1 MPGHRMI
8 NRIPEANP
16 AMAEVLA
23 LIDDLFFHAKV
34 QETARHAGVSLR
46 ICATADALLAEIAKE
61 PPKLIVVDLNAR
73 SNPVGMI
80 EQLQADGVRVPVTAF
95 LSHVQTELAARA
107 RAAGC
112 AEVMPRSL
120 FTRDL
125 ATILSR
131 AKSQPS

>member
-1 MPGHRMI
+1 
-8 NRIPEANP
+8 
-16 AMAEVLA
+16 MAEVLA

-34 QETARHAGVSLR
+34 QETARQLGVGLR
-46 ICATADALLAEIAKE
+46 ICTTQEALLAEIAKE
-61 PPKLIVVDLNAR
+61 APKLVLVDLNAR
-73 SNPVGMI
+73 SNPVGAI
-80 EQLQADGVRVPVTAF
+80 ERLHANGQAIPVTAF

-112 AEVMPRSL
+112 SEVMPRSQ

>member
-1 MPGHRMI
+1 
-8 NRIPEANP
+8 
-16 AMAEVLA
+16 MAEVLA

-34 QETARHAGVSLR
+34 QETARQLGVGLR
-46 ICATADALLAEIAKE
+46 ICTTPEALLAEIAKE
-61 PPKLIVVDLNAR
+61 APKLVLVDLNAR
-73 SNPVGMI
+73 SNSVGMI
-80 EQLQADGVRVPVTAF
+80 EQLQANDSAIPVTAF

-112 AEVMPRSL
+112 REVMPRSQ